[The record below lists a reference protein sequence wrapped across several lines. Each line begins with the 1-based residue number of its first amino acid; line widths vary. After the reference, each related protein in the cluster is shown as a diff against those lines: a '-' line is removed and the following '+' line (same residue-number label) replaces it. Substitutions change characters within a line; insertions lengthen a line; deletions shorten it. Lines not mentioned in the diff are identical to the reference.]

1 MAKKSNIKQEIAPPV
16 GFNLYQDK
24 KNRTI
29 YKHPFYQNAVYI
41 PVYDYKTFELYRKR
55 YILILSVFVVLF
67 TMFTQWFQIPWWLS
81 IGITL
86 LLWFFLEFKFF
97 TFLKKQQPVKHFDP
111 ESYESYSDNFAKQG
125 TKRILIKTILYLLV
139 GILIVYNT
147 YYSQYDSMYI
157 IASWIV
163 LGLCVLYAL
172 FQMVMLI
179 KVTKRAKARN

>member
-1 MAKKSNIKQEIAPPV
+1 MAKKTNVKQEIAPPI

-41 PVYDYKTFELYRKR
+41 PVYEYKTLELYRKR

-67 TMFTQWFQIPWWLS
+67 TIFTQWFQIPWWAS
-81 IGITL
+81 VGITL
-86 LLWFFLEFKFF
+86 LLWGFLEFKFI
-97 TFLKKQQPVKHFDP
+97 TFLKKQQPVKHFDSK
-111 ESYESYSDNFAKQG
+111 SYEGYSDNFAKQG
-125 TKRILIKTILYLLV
+125 TKRVVIKIILYLLV

-147 YYSQYDSMYI
+147 YYSHYDSMYV

-163 LGLCVLYAL
+163 LALCFLYAI
-172 FQMVMLI
+172 FQFIMLI
-179 KVTKRAKARN
+179 KVAKQNKAG